1 LRLVHINQ
9 VEFENF
15 KSFGGSVKI
24 PLEEG
29 FTVVTGPNG
38 SGKSNILDG
47 ILFCLGLANSR
58 GMRAERLPDLINNS
72 KIKEGKSSET
82 FVSVRFNIE
91 DWSPR
96 LDIPPLELDEEDI
109 SLNKGQKEWVVSRK
123 LRLMPGGSYAST
135 YTSDGRQC
143 TLQQIQRVLRDISV
157 DPEGSNVV
165 MQGDVTRIVSMNN
178 KERRTLIDELAGV
191 ALFDSRIEQT
201 HSKLNDVFER
211 QERCEILEKELQSS
225 KIKLEKE
232 CEKAKKY
239 QALKTKLIHI
249 RELEKVLLYEKQV
262 QSIELINKKLIE
274 FKKSKILF
282 NQEKES
288 RSKEILVLQD
298 AMKVMI
304 EELKDKGEDKL
315 IKVNSDIGSINS
327 NLRELERIAA
337 SNKNEGIKL
346 QEQRDNIVI
355 SKKNA
360 ELEKNQQKNFND
372 NCLEKLNL
380 EIQELTLKHKLS
392 RQKLSDAAGES
403 GEFSKQ
409 SIKLNNE
416 LEKIKSIIQPLE
428 SSKRNIEEEIIQI
441 NIQRD
446 EILSQIDVL
455 KIEKQKLADF
465 NQTNKKSIDDKNR
478 RLNLIRSE
486 IDTLKIEIDLL
497 SKTKLRL
504 NNEQMRLEKDLS
516 RSESRKEALN
526 ETRGSY
532 ALRILLE
539 AGLDGLHGYVAQ
551 LGEVNEKHRYA
562 LEIAAGNRLGQIVV
576 DNEDIA
582 SRAIEILKKKKAG
595 RLTFLPLNRIKSYKR
610 NSALTRY
617 ENLKE
622 NGIVDKAFNL
632 VDFDDIYCDVFKYV
646 FGDTVVFSDLESAKA
661 SKQRTRLV
669 TLSGELLEVSGAIT
683 GGSKVNK
690 DLAYRFGTNNDIDD
704 AHPIKERL
712 AVIEEALRK
721 SDNDFLN
728 KTNHLNKINL
738 NQRGIM
744 EDCASTNKEMEVNNN
759 SLKVLVQRIEEN
771 TSRLTKLNSQ
781 NNLLN
786 QNLDLIQNELKPLK
800 DKLIEL
806 EMILKKNYE
815 ENQTSSL
822 MSHNS
827 EFEKL
832 DKKLQLLIHEKDELL
847 NQKNQFVLNQERIK
861 NQLNLISLQE
871 KNLQESIKELSNS
884 HNEWIKKRDFYKGEL
899 LDLDDQKSE
908 LEKDLGILRRK
919 RDELNSSISNK
930 RQEIN
935 QFVLKLEY
943 LERDV
948 SSLHEEMRSENIK
961 LENYKKELPDPLPSF
976 EEYESLDLHSLQSE
990 IAIINGKLE
999 SLEPVNMLA
1008 LDELGELTR
1017 RLSDLIERLE
1027 VLSNERSELLLRIET
1042 VSTMRQEAFMQAF
1055 IEVDK
1060 HFREIFANLSEGDGF
1075 LQLENPDA
1083 PLEGGLTLVAHPKGK
1098 NVRRL
1103 ASMSGGE
1110 KSLTALSFLF
1120 ALQKYKPSPFYAL
1133 DEVDSFLDGI
1143 NVERLSKLISSQSSN
1158 AQFIVVSHRRPM
1170 ISASERTI
1178 GVAQARGANTQVVGL
1193 PNAA

>member
-1 LRLVHINQ
+1 MVHINQ

-72 KIKEGKSSET
+72 KVKEGKSSET
-82 FVSVRFNIE
+82 FVTVKFNIE

-96 LDIPPLELDEEDI
+96 EDIPPLELEEDDI
-109 SLNKGQKEWVVSRK
+109 ALNKDQKEWVVSRK

-143 TLQQIQRVLRDISV
+143 TLQQIQRILRDISV

-211 QERCEILEKELQSS
+211 QERCEILENELQSS

-232 CEKAKKY
+232 CERAKKY
-239 QALKTKLIHI
+239 KELKSKLLYIKEI
-249 RELEKVLLYEKQV
+249 EKVFLYDKQV
-262 QSIELINKKLIE
+262 QHIEFIKKKAIELDKN
-274 FKKSKILF
+274 KILY
-282 NQEKES
+282 NQQKES
-288 RSKEILVLQD
+288 LGKEILVLQD

-304 EELKDKGEDKL
+304 AELKEKGEDNL

-327 NLRELERIAA
+327 NLRELERIAIV
-337 SNKNEGIKL
+337 NKEAGIKL
-346 QEQRDNIVI
+346 QAQRDSIAI
-355 SKKNA
+355 SKKNN
-360 ELEKNQQKNFND
+360 ELEKNQQENFND
-372 NCLEKLNL
+372 NYLEKLNL
-380 EIQELTLKHKLS
+380 EIKDLTLKHKLS
-392 RQKLSDAAGES
+392 RKKLSDAAGES

-416 LEKIKSIIQPLE
+416 LETLKSLIQPLE

-441 NIQRD
+441 NIQKD
-446 EILSQIDVL
+446 EIVSQIDLL
-455 KIEKQKLADF
+455 KLEKQKLSEF
-465 NQTNKKSIDDKNR
+465 NQINGKSNDTKNR
-478 RLNLIRSE
+478 RLSSIRSE
-486 IDTLKIEIDLL
+486 IDTLKTEIDVLN
-497 SKTKLRL
+497 KTKLRL
-504 NNEQMRLEKDLS
+504 NNEQLRLEKDLS
-516 RSESRKEALN
+516 RCESRKEALN

-539 AGLDGLHGYVAQ
+539 AGLEGIHGYVAQ
-551 LGEVNEKHRYA
+551 LGAVNEKHRYA

-576 DNEDIA
+576 DNESIA

-595 RLTFLPLNRIKSYKR
+595 RLTFLPLNRIKSYKK
-610 NSALTRY
+610 NFALTRF
-617 ENLKE
+617 ENSKE
-622 NGIVDKAFNL
+622 SGFVDKAINL
-632 VDFDDIYCDVFKYV
+632 IDCDDIYADVFKYV
-646 FGDTVVFSDLESAKA
+646 FGDTLVFSDLESAKS
-661 SKQRTRLV
+661 SKQKIRMV
-669 TLSGELLEVSGAIT
+669 TLSGELFEVSGAIT

-690 DLAYRFGTNNDIDD
+690 DLAYRFGTNNDVDE
-704 AHPIKERL
+704 AHPIKQRL
-712 AVIEEALRK
+712 HVIEEALRK
-721 SDNDFLN
+721 SDKDCLIKTNNLN
-728 KTNHLNKINL
+728 KLNVD
-738 NQRGIM
+738 QREIL
-744 EDCASTNKEMEVNNN
+744 EDCASSNKEIEVNNN
-759 SLKVLVQRIEEN
+759 SLKVSMQRIN
-771 TSRLTKLNSQ
+771 DNNSRLSKLTSQ
-781 NNLLN
+781 NNLFN
-786 QNLDLIQNELKPLK
+786 KKLDLIQNQIKPLK
-800 DKLIEL
+800 KQLDDL
-806 EMILKKNYE
+806 EMILKKNYAD
-815 ENQTSSL
+815 NKTSAL
-822 MSHNS
+822 TVHNND
-827 EFEKL
+827 FEKL
-832 DKKLQLLIHEKDELL
+832 DKKLELLIQEKDQLLNK
-847 NQKNQFVLNQERIK
+847 KNQYVLNKERLK

-871 KNLQESIKELSNS
+871 KNLEQSVKELSIA
-884 HNEWIKKRDFYKGEL
+884 HNEWIKKRDHYKREL
-899 LDLDDQKSE
+899 ASLDDQKSE
-908 LEKDLGILRRK
+908 LEQDLGILRRK

-935 QFVLKLEY
+935 QFTLKLEY
-943 LERDV
+943 LERDI
-948 SSLHEEMRSENIK
+948 SSQNEEMRSETIK
-961 LENYKKELPDPLPSF
+961 LENYKKELPEPLPNLG
-976 EEYESLDLHSLQSE
+976 EYANKTLDSLQSE
-990 IAIINGKLE
+990 ILMINAKIE

-1008 LDELGELTR
+1008 LDELEELTA
-1017 RLSDLIERLE
+1017 RLNDLMERLE

-1055 IEVDK
+1055 VEVDK
-1060 HFREIFANLSEGDGF
+1060 HFREIFANLSDGDGF
-1075 LQLENPDA
+1075 LQLENTVS

-1143 NVERLSKLISSQSSN
+1143 NVERLSKLISTQSSN

-1178 GVAQARGANTQVVGL
+1178 GVAQARGANTQVIGL

>member
-1 LRLVHINQ
+1 MRLVYINQ

-15 KSFGGSVKI
+15 KSFGGTIKI

-47 ILFCLGLANSR
+47 ILFCLGLSNSR

-72 KIKEGKSSET
+72 KVKEGKSSET
-82 FVSVRFNIE
+82 FVSVKFNIQ

-96 LDIPPLELDEEDI
+96 EDIPPLELEEEDI
-109 SLNKGQKEWVVSRK
+109 TLNKNQKEWVVSRK

-143 TLQQIQRVLRDISV
+143 TLQQIQKLLRDISV

-239 QALKTKLIHI
+239 RELKEKLFHI
-249 RELEKVLLYEKQV
+249 REIEKILLLDKQI
-262 QSIELINKKLIE
+262 QNIELIKKKSIELDDNKV
-274 FKKSKILF
+274 LF
-282 NQEKES
+282 NQQKELI
-288 RSKEILVLQD
+288 SKEIIVLQD

-304 EELKDKGEDKL
+304 AELKEKGEDNL

-327 NLRELERIAA
+327 NLRELERIAVV
-337 SNKNEGIKL
+337 NKQEGTKL
-346 QEQRDNIVI
+346 QEQRDKIVI
-355 SKKNA
+355 SKKNI
-360 ELEKNQQKNFND
+360 ELEKNQQENFND
-372 NCLEKLNL
+372 KYLEKLNL
-380 EIQELTLKHKLS
+380 EIQALTLKHQLS
-392 RQKLSDAAGES
+392 RKKLSDAAGES

-409 SIKLNNE
+409 SMKLNNE
-416 LEKIKSIIQPLE
+416 LENIKSLIQPLE
-428 SSKRNIEEEIIQI
+428 SSKRNIEEENIQI
-441 NIQRD
+441 NIQKD
-446 EILSQIDVL
+446 EITSHIDVL
-455 KIEKQKLADF
+455 NSEKQKLLESNRINGQSTD
-465 NQTNKKSIDDKNR
+465 TKNL
-478 RLNLIRSE
+478 RLSNIRSE
-486 IDTLKIEIDLL
+486 IETVKVEIEVLN
-497 SKTKLRL
+497 KTKLRL
-504 NNEQMRLEKDLS
+504 NNEQLRLEKDLS
-516 RSESRKEALN
+516 RCESRKEAIS

-532 ALRILLE
+532 ALRVLLE
-539 AGLDGLHGYVAQ
+539 AGLEGIHGYVAQ
-551 LGEVNEKHRYA
+551 LAAVNEKHRYA

-576 DNEDIA
+576 DNDTIA

-595 RLTFLPLNRIKSYKR
+595 RLTFLPLNRIKSYKK
-610 NSALTRY
+610 NFALTRF
-617 ENLKE
+617 ENSKE
-622 NGIVDKAFNL
+622 HGFVEKAINL
-632 VDFDDIYCDVFKYV
+632 IDCEHVYADVFKYV
-646 FGDTVVFSDLESAKA
+646 FGDTLVFSDLESAKL
-661 SKQRTRLV
+661 SQQKIRIV

-690 DLAYRFGTNNDIDD
+690 DLAYRFGTNNDIDE
-704 AHPIKERL
+704 AHPIKQRL
-712 AVIEEALRK
+712 SVIGEALRK
-721 SDNDFLN
+721 SDNDLLTKTNNLN
-728 KTNHLNKINL
+728 KLNVI
-738 NQRGIM
+738 QREVL
-744 EDCASTNKEMEVNNN
+744 EDCVSSNKEIEVNNN
-759 SLKVLVQRIEEN
+759 SLQVLMQRIEEN
-771 TSRLTKLNSQ
+771 KARLNNLISQ
-781 NNLLN
+781 SNLLN
-786 QNLDLIQNELKPLK
+786 KKFNLIENEIKPLK
-800 DKLIEL
+800 KQLDEL
-806 EMILKKNYE
+806 DLNLKKNYAD
-815 ENQTSSL
+815 NQTSSL
-822 MSHNS
+822 MNHSN
-827 EFEKL
+827 EFDNL
-832 DKKLQLLIHEKDELL
+832 DKKLALLIQEKDELL
-847 NQKNQFVLNQERIK
+847 NKKNQFVLNKERIK

-871 KNLQESIKELSNS
+871 KNLQESVKELSKT
-884 HNEWIKKRDFYKGEL
+884 HNEWIKKRDNYKKEL
-899 LDLDDQKSE
+899 VSLNDQRSE

-935 QFVLKLEY
+935 ELTVKLEY
-943 LERDV
+943 LERDI
-948 SSLHEEMRSENIK
+948 SSLNEEMRSETIK
-961 LENYKKELPDPLPSF
+961 LENYKKDLPDPLPTLG
-976 EEYESLDLHSLQSE
+976 EYEGKTLDELQSE
-990 IAIINGKLE
+990 IVMINAKIE

-1008 LDELGELTR
+1008 LDELEKLTE
-1017 RLSDLIERLE
+1017 RLNDLMERLE
-1027 VLSNERSELLLRIET
+1027 VLSHERSELLLRIET
-1042 VSTMRQEAFMQAF
+1042 VATMRQEAFMQAF
-1055 IEVDK
+1055 VEVDK
-1060 HFREIFANLSEGDGF
+1060 HFREIFANLSDGDGF
-1075 LQLENPDA
+1075 LQLENPDS

>member
-1 LRLVHINQ
+1 MVHINQ

-58 GMRAERLPDLINNS
+58 GMRADRLPDLINSS
-72 KIKEGKSSET
+72 KVKEGKSSET
-82 FVSVRFNIE
+82 YVSVKFNIE

-96 LDIPPLELDEEDI
+96 EDIPPLDLEEDDI
-109 SLNKGQKEWVVSRK
+109 ALNKNQKEWIVSRK

-143 TLQQIQRVLRDISV
+143 TLQQIQRLLRDISV

-211 QERCEILEKELQSS
+211 QERCEILENELQSS

-239 QALKTKLIHI
+239 KELKGKLIYI
-249 RELEKVLLYEKQV
+249 KDIEKVLLFNKQV
-262 QSIELINKKLIE
+262 QNIELIKKKAIDLD
-274 FKKSKILF
+274 KTKILF
-282 NQEKES
+282 DQQKES
-288 RSKEILVLQD
+288 LAKEILVLQD
-298 AMKVMI
+298 AMKVMVT
-304 EELKDKGEDKL
+304 ELKDKGEDKL

-327 NLRELERIAA
+327 NLRELERIAFV
-337 SNKNEGIKL
+337 NKEEGVKL
-346 QEQRDNIVI
+346 QKQRDDIAI
-355 SKKNA
+355 SKKNT
-360 ELEKNQQKNFND
+360 ELENNQQENFNE
-372 NCLEKLNL
+372 NYLKKLNSQ
-380 EIQELTLKHKLS
+380 IQDLTLKHKLS
-392 RQKLSDAAGES
+392 RKKLSNAAGES

-416 LEKIKSIIQPLE
+416 LENTKLLIQPLE
-428 SSKRNIEEEIIQI
+428 LSKRNIEEEIIQI
-441 NIQRD
+441 SIQIE
-446 EILSQIDVL
+446 EISSQIDVL
-455 KIEKQKLADF
+455 KLEKQKLSEF
-465 NQTNKKSIDDKNR
+465 NQINGKSTDTKNLVLVR
-478 RLNLIRSE
+478 VRTE
-486 IDTLKIEIDLL
+486 IDTLKNEIDLL
-497 SKTKLRL
+497 NKTKIRL
-504 NNEQMRLEKDLS
+504 NNEQLSLEKDLS
-516 RSESRKEALN
+516 RRESRKEALN

-539 AGLDGLHGYVAQ
+539 AGLEGIHGYVAQ
-551 LGEVNEKHRYA
+551 LGTANEKYRYA

-576 DNEDIA
+576 DNDIVA

-595 RLTFLPLNRIKSYKR
+595 RLTFLPLNRIKSYKK
-610 NSALTRY
+610 NFALSRL
-617 ENLKE
+617 ESFKE
-622 NGIVDKAFNL
+622 TGFIDKAINL
-632 VDFDDIYCDVFKYV
+632 IDCDNVYADVFKYV
-646 FGDTVVFSDLESAKA
+646 FGDTIVFSDLELAKL
-661 SKQRTRLV
+661 SKQKIRMV
-669 TLSGELLEVSGAIT
+669 TLSGELLEISGAIT
-683 GGSKVNK
+683 GGSKINK
-690 DLAYRFGTNNDIDD
+690 DLAYKFGTNNDIDD
-704 AHPIKERL
+704 AYPIKQRL
-712 AVIEEALRK
+712 AVIEDALRK
-721 SDNDFLN
+721 SDDDILN
-728 KTNHLNKINL
+728 KTNNMNKLNN
-738 NQRGIM
+738 NQRKIL
-744 EDCASTNKEMEVNNN
+744 EDCVSSNKEIEVNTN
-759 SLKVLVQRIEEN
+759 SLKVAMQRIEDN
-771 TSRLTKLNSQ
+771 TLRLNKLSSQ
-781 NNLLN
+781 KNLLN
-786 QNLDLIQNELKPLK
+786 KKLVLIKDEIKPLAK
-800 DKLIEL
+800 QLIEL
-806 EMILKKNYE
+806 EIILKKNYE
-815 ENQTSSL
+815 NNQTSSL
-822 MSHNS
+822 ITHNDD
-827 EFEKL
+827 FEKL
-832 DKKLQLLIHEKDELL
+832 DKKLELLIKEKDQLFYK
-847 NQKNQFVLNQERIK
+847 KNQIVLNQERIK
-861 NQLNLISLQE
+861 NQFNLISLQE
-871 KNLQESIKELSNS
+871 KNLEESVKELSQA
-884 HNEWIKKRDFYKGEL
+884 HNEWIKKRDDYKRKL
-899 LDLDDQKSE
+899 TSLDEQKSE

-935 QFVLKLEY
+935 QFSLKLEY
-943 LERDV
+943 LERDIC
-948 SSLHEEMRSENIK
+948 SLKEEMRSETIK
-961 LENYKKELPDPLPSF
+961 LENYKRELPDPFPSF
-976 EEYESLDLHSLQSE
+976 GEYENTTLDSLQSE
-990 IAIINGKLE
+990 IVMINTKLE

-1008 LDELGELTR
+1008 LDELEELTE
-1017 RLSDLIERLE
+1017 RLNDLMEKLE

-1042 VSTMRQEAFMQAF
+1042 VSTLRQEAFMQAF
-1055 IEVDK
+1055 VEVDK
-1060 HFREIFANLSEGDGF
+1060 HFRDIFANLSDGDGF
-1075 LQLENPDA
+1075 LQLENA
-1083 PLEGGLTLVAHPKGK
+1083 TSPLEGGLTLVAHPKGK

-1143 NVERLSKLISSQSSN
+1143 NVERLSKLISTQSSN

-1178 GVAQARGANTQVVGL
+1178 GVAQARGANTQVIGL

>member
-1 LRLVHINQ
+1 M
-9 VEFENF
+9 
-15 KSFGGSVKI
+15 KI

-72 KIKEGKSSET
+72 KVKEGKSSET
-82 FVSVRFNIE
+82 VVSVKFNIE

-96 LDIPPLELDEEDI
+96 EDIPPLELEEDDI
-109 SLNKGQKEWVVSRK
+109 ALNKDQKEWVVSRK
-123 LRLMPGGSYAST
+123 LRLMPGGSYSST
-135 YTSDGRQC
+135 YTSDGCQC
-143 TLQQIQRVLRDISV
+143 TLQQIQKVLRDISV

-211 QERCEILEKELQSS
+211 QERCEILENELQSS
-225 KIKLEKE
+225 KTKLEKE

-239 QALKTKLIHI
+239 KELKDKLFRIKEI
-249 RELEKVLLYEKQV
+249 EKVLLFDKQV
-262 QSIELINKKLIE
+262 QNIELIKKKAINLDKNKIV
-274 FKKSKILF
+274 F
-282 NQEKES
+282 NQQKES
-288 RSKEILVLQD
+288 LSKEIKVLED

-304 EELKDKGEDKL
+304 AELKEKGEEKL

-327 NLRELERIAA
+327 NLRELERIAVA
-337 SNKNEGIKL
+337 NKEEGMKL
-346 QEQRDNIVI
+346 KEQRNKIMI

-360 ELEKNQQKNFND
+360 ELEKKRHENFND
-372 NCLEKLNL
+372 NFLEKLNF
-380 EIQELTLKHKLS
+380 EIQDLTLKHKLS
-392 RQKLSDAAGES
+392 RKKLSDAAGES

-416 LEKIKSIIQPLE
+416 LENIKSLIQPLE
-428 SSKRNIEEEIIQI
+428 CSKRNIEEEIIQN

-446 EILSQIDVL
+446 EISSQINVL
-455 KIEKQKLADF
+455 MSEKQKFLDF
-465 NQTNKKSIDDKNR
+465 NKTNKQSNDTKNHKLSI
-478 RLNLIRSE
+478 IRSE
-486 IDTLKIEIDLL
+486 INTVKNEIDLL
-497 SKTKLRL
+497 NKTKLRL
-504 NNEQMRLEKDLS
+504 NNEQLRLEKDLS
-516 RSESRKEALN
+516 RFESRKEALN

-539 AGLDGLHGYVAQ
+539 AGLEGVHGYVAQ
-551 LGEVNEKHRYA
+551 LGEVNEKNRYA

-576 DNEDIA
+576 DHDTIA
-582 SRAIEILKKKKAG
+582 SKAIEILKKKKAG
-595 RLTFLPLNRIKSYKR
+595 RLTFLPLNRIKIYKK
-610 NSALTRY
+610 NFALTRFDSF
-617 ENLKE
+617 KE
-622 NGIVDKAFNL
+622 NGFIDKAINL
-632 VDFDDIYCDVFKYV
+632 ISFDDVYNDVFKYV
-646 FGDTVVFSDLESAKA
+646 FGDTLVFSDLESAKL
-661 SKQRTRLV
+661 SSQKCRLV

-690 DLAYRFGTNNDIDD
+690 DLAYKFGTNNDIDESQ
-704 AHPIKERL
+704 PIKQRL
-712 AVIEEALRK
+712 SVIEEALKK

-728 KTNHLNKINL
+728 KTSHLSKLNI
-738 NQRGIM
+738 NQREII
-744 EDCASTNKEMEVNNN
+744 EDCASSNKEIEVNNS
-759 SLKVLVQRIEEN
+759 SLKVSIKKIGEHNLRIIK
-771 TSRLTKLNSQ
+771 LT
-781 NNLLN
+781 N
-786 QNLDLIQNELKPLK
+786 QNDSLNKKLDAVMNEIKPLK
-800 DKLIEL
+800 KKLDDL
-806 EMILKKNYE
+806 EMILKKNFE
-815 ENQTSSL
+815 DNQSSSL
-822 MSHNS
+822 ITHNS
-827 EFEKL
+827 DYEKL
-832 DKKLQLLIHEKDELL
+832 DKKLEVLIQERDELL
-847 NQKNQFVLNQERIK
+847 NKKNQFVLNRERIK
-861 NQLNLISLQE
+861 NELNLIDLQE
-871 KNLQESIKELSNS
+871 KNLHELVQELSNS
-884 HNEWIKKRDFYKGEL
+884 HNEWINKRNNYKKEL
-899 LDLDDQKSE
+899 SNLEDQKSK
-908 LEKDLGILRRK
+908 LEKDLGLLRRK
-919 RDELNSSISNK
+919 RDELNSNISNK

-935 QFVLKLEY
+935 QITLKLEY
-943 LERDV
+943 LERDII
-948 SSLHEEMRSENIK
+948 SLNEEMRSESIK
-961 LENYKKELPDPLPSF
+961 LENYKQDLPDPLPKF
-976 EEYESLDLHSLQSE
+976 EEYEGMTLDLLQSE
-990 IAIINGKLE
+990 IIKIDTKLE
-999 SLEPVNMLA
+999 NLEPVNMLA
-1008 LDELGELTR
+1008 LDELEELTE
-1017 RLSDLIERLE
+1017 RLNNLMERLE

-1055 IEVDK
+1055 LEVDK
-1060 HFREIFANLSEGDGF
+1060 HFREIFANLSDGDGF
-1075 LQLENPDA
+1075 LQLENTNS

-1170 ISASERTI
+1170 IGASERTI

>member
-1 LRLVHINQ
+1 MVHINQ

-58 GMRAERLPDLINNS
+58 GMRADRLPDLINTS
-72 KIKEGKSSET
+72 KVKEGKSSET

-96 LDIPPLELDEEDI
+96 DNIPPLELEEDDI
-109 SLNKGQKEWVVSRK
+109 SLNKDQREWIVSRK

-143 TLQQIQRVLRDISV
+143 TLQQIQRLLREISV

-211 QERCEILEKELQSS
+211 QERCEILENELQSS

-239 QALKTKLIHI
+239 KELKAKLVHMKDI
-249 RELEKVLLYEKQV
+249 EKVLLFDKQV
-262 QSIELINKKLIE
+262 KNIELIKKKAID
-274 FKKSKILF
+274 FDKRKILF
-282 NQEKES
+282 NQQKES
-288 RSKEILVLQD
+288 LTKEILVLEE

-304 EELKDKGEDKL
+304 AELKDKGEDKL

-327 NLRELERIAA
+327 NLRELERIAVV
-337 SNKNEGIKL
+337 NKQEGIKL
-346 QEQRDNIVI
+346 QKLRDNIAI
-355 SKKNA
+355 SKKNT
-360 ELEKNQQKNFND
+360 ELEKNQQENFNE
-372 NCLEKLNL
+372 NYLKKLNS
-380 EIQELTLKHKLS
+380 EIQDLTLKHKLS
-392 RQKLSDAAGES
+392 RKKLSDAAGES

-416 LEKIKSIIQPLE
+416 LENIKLSIQPLE

-441 NIQRD
+441 NIQIE
-446 EILSQIDVL
+446 EISSQIDVL
-455 KIEKQKLADF
+455 KLEKQKLSEF
-465 NQTNKKSIDDKNR
+465 NQINGKSTDTKNLVLSR
-478 RLNLIRSE
+478 VRSE
-486 IDTLKIEIDLL
+486 IDTLKNEIDLL
-497 SKTKLRL
+497 NKTKIRL
-504 NNEQMRLEKDLS
+504 NNEQLSLEKDLS

-539 AGLDGLHGYVAQ
+539 AGLEGIHGYVAQ
-551 LGEVNEKHRYA
+551 LGAVNERHRYA

-576 DNEDIA
+576 DNDIIA

-595 RLTFLPLNRIKSYKR
+595 RLTFLPLNRIKSYKK
-610 NSALTRY
+610 NFALTRF
-617 ENLKE
+617 ESSKE
-622 NGIVDKAFNL
+622 TGFIDKAINL
-632 VDFDDIYCDVFKYV
+632 IDCDVVYADVFKYV
-646 FGDTVVFSDLESAKA
+646 FGDTVVFSDLESAKL
-661 SKQRTRLV
+661 SKQKIRMV
-669 TLSGELLEVSGAIT
+669 TLSGELLEISGAIT

-690 DLAYRFGTNNDIDD
+690 DLAYRFGINNDIDE
-704 AHPIKERL
+704 AYPIKQRL
-712 AVIEEALRK
+712 SVIEEALKK
-721 SDNDFLN
+721 SDNDILN
-728 KTNHLNKINL
+728 KTNILNKLNN
-738 NQRGIM
+738 NQREIL
-744 EDCASTNKEMEVNNN
+744 EDCVSSNKEIEVNNN
-759 SLKVLVQRIEEN
+759 SLKVAMQRIEDN
-771 TSRLTKLNSQ
+771 TLRLNKLSSQ
-781 NNLLN
+781 KNLLN
-786 QNLDLIQNELKPLK
+786 KKLVLINDEIKPLEK
-800 DKLIEL
+800 QLDEL

-815 ENQTSSL
+815 NNQTSSL
-822 MSHNS
+822 MTHNDD
-827 EFEKL
+827 FEKL
-832 DKKLQLLIHEKDELL
+832 DKKLELLIKEKDELF
-847 NQKNQFVLNQERIK
+847 NKKNQVVLNQERIK
-861 NQLNLISLQE
+861 NQFNLISLEE
-871 KNLQESIKELSNS
+871 KNLQESVKELSKA
-884 HNEWIKKRDFYKGEL
+884 HNEWITKRDDYKRKL
-899 LDLDDQKSE
+899 ASLDDQKSE

-935 QFVLKLEY
+935 QISLKLEY
-943 LERDV
+943 LERDIC
-948 SSLHEEMRSENIK
+948 SLNEEMRSETIK
-961 LENYKKELPDPLPSF
+961 LENYKKELPNPYPNF
-976 EEYESLDLHSLQSE
+976 GEYENITLDLLQSE
-990 IAIINGKLE
+990 IIIINTKLE

-1008 LDELGELTR
+1008 LDELEELTE
-1017 RLSDLIERLE
+1017 RLNDLTEKLE

-1055 IEVDK
+1055 VEVDK
-1060 HFREIFANLSEGDGF
+1060 HFREIFANLSDGDGF
-1075 LQLENPDA
+1075 LQLENPNS

-1143 NVERLSKLISSQSSN
+1143 NVERLSKLISTQSSN

-1178 GVAQARGANTQVVGL
+1178 GVAQARGANTQVIGL